1 MFLVKNKTAN
11 EADWTERKEGLEKI
25 YAAFEG
31 FKKEFGD
38 DWAAI
43 NKAAKGWFKGFPASD
58 LVSASKHYTW
68 MDERGVYFPDNIAGP
83 NHGQYVYDLLHP
95 LTGQPCKIPS
105 TGWRYPETTL
115 VQRVAEG
122 RVHFGAD
129 HTTVPNNKTYLAN
142 TETQSLSS
150 VRYVDGRAASKRLA
164 ALFGEKVFTNSKD
177 EFLLRDVFTAVGVS
191 GDDLVLD
198 MFSGSGSALQAVWEL
213 NLTTGSEC
221 RFIGIQVAEDLNESL
236 KTAKGGAKQITSN
249 AIKLL
254 GALGKPATVAEI
266 GKQRMRLA
274 GAKARENAARLDVG
288 FRSLRVDTSNVADV
302 LRTPDTTEQGELT
315 LYTDSVKAG
324 RTGEDLLFQVLLD
337 WGLELAMT
345 IQSEVMDG
353 QEVYVVEAD
362 ALIACYAG
370 EVSDRVVNLIADHQP
385 LRAVFRDSAFATDA
399 DRINAEQIFAERSPS
414 TDVKTI

>member
-1 MFLVKNKTAN
+1 
-11 EADWTERKEGLEKI
+11 
-25 YAAFEG
+25 
-31 FKKEFGD
+31 
-38 DWAAI
+38 
-43 NKAAKGWFKGFPASD
+43 
-58 LVSASKHYTW
+58 

-164 ALFGEKVFTNSKD
+164 ALFGEKVFTNPKD

-236 KTAKGGAKQITSN
+236 KTAKGGAKQITNMQSSCW
-249 AIKLL
+249 
-254 GALGKPATVAEI
+254 
-266 GKQRMRLA
+266 
-274 GAKARENAARLDVG
+274 ARSASPQPWL
-288 FRSLRVDTSNVADV
+288 RSASS
-302 LRTPDTTEQGELT
+302 G
-315 LYTDSVKAG
+315 
-324 RTGEDLLFQVLLD
+324 
-337 WGLELAMT
+337 
-345 IQSEVMDG
+345 
-353 QEVYVVEAD
+353 
-362 ALIACYAG
+362 
-370 EVSDRVVNLIADHQP
+370 
-385 LRAVFRDSAFATDA
+385 
-399 DRINAEQIFAERSPS
+399 
-414 TDVKTI
+414 